1 MAVLYLNYAQTRQFV
16 RMRAVCFESGM
27 LFALCIGS
35 GVCAAEGA
43 EYESTGKNVRAAD
56 DGAEH
61 ESEREVERALWIPL
75 CLSVSV

>member
-1 MAVLYLNYAQTRQFV
+1 
-16 RMRAVCFESGM
+16 M